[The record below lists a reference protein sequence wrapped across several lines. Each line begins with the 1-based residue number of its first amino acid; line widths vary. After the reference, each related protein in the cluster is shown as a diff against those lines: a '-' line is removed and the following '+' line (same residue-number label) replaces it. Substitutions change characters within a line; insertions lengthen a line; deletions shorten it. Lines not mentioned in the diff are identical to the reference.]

1 MIKMIFGKKKE
12 EYIDLEEYDIGITKE
27 EEAKMY
33 VKVAEIQ
40 RYDDLKDFAKYVYE
54 GNLLILDIT
63 PVSVDDIELERI
75 MNELKRIVKDINGD
89 IAGLDRNH
97 FIVTPTGVKIDR
109 RKLRKF

>member
-12 EYIDLEEYDIGITKE
+12 EYIDLEEYDIGE
-27 EEAKMY
+27 EREEAKMF

-40 RYDDLKDFAKYVYE
+40 KYDDLKDFSKYIYE

-75 MNELKRIVKDINGD
+75 MNELKRIVKDVNGD

-109 RKLRKF
+109 KKLRKF